1 MNQNTLLYNASRALV
16 ETAKFVKPLDP
27 EYAIEL
33 LNKAEEYKNQIVV
46 DEELEKEVNYF
57 EQEIRK
63 RL

>member
-1 MNQNTLLYNASRALV
+1 MALV

-33 LNKAEEYKNQIVV
+33 LNKAEEYKNQIVI
-46 DEELEKEVNYF
+46 DEELEKEVKDF